1 MAEVIGGDMEKTAKE
16 FGKTYRRSQ
25 RNGRSSGTPRGET
38 SRQNKKA
45 TSPRDSP
52 QLKDAESSPFDLIP
66 FLIKKKNPRMS
77 NVR

>member
-1 MAEVIGGDMEKTAKE
+1 MIEEIGGDMEKTAKE

-25 RNGRSSGTPRGET
+25 RNGRSSGTPRGKT

-52 QLKDAESSPFDLIP
+52 QLKEAESYPSALNP
-66 FLIKKKNPRMS
+66 FLIDAKDPSMS
-77 NVR
+77 YVI